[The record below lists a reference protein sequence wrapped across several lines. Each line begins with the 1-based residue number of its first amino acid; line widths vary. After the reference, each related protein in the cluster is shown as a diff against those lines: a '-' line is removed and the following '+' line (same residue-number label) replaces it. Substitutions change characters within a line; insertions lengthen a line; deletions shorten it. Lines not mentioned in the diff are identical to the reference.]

1 MTALPKPAG
10 PRQAGLSRALAPDVA
25 RGLMLLLIAL
35 AHAPGFVSDRA
46 PTTVNTVAELLRSL
60 LAENQ
65 ARSMFIV
72 LFGYAMGQLLYRQ
85 EARGTGPV
93 ETRRLLRRRGIVLVG
108 VGLAHYALLV
118 PVDIVATYGF
128 ALLFLAA
135 MVTAGDRVLL
145 WTAAVTLP
153 FGVALIGWTY
163 QRAVAAELSGE
174 PSGMAP
180 YMSADYATHVVSGL
194 PGWLPETVLSVIVVV
209 PGMLFGIWAAR
220 RHYLDEPQA
229 HAALLRRAAVI
240 LLLVALV
247 TRLPE
252 ALVVAG
258 FWVPASSATGWAL
271 AILHTLGGCAG
282 GVGLAALVG
291 ILVARR
297 TPDVAPGPQAGSP
310 VMPGPAAPGPLTTA
324 LAALGR
330 RSLTFYLAQSL
341 VWLALFYP
349 FTLGLADTVSFAG
362 AAAVAIGVWVLSVVA
377 AGAMERAGRAGPAEL
392 LVRRLAYG
400 RRTSVR
406 PG

>member
-1 MTALPKPAG
+1 MTALPKPAA
-10 PRQAGLSRALAPDVA
+10 PRQVGLSRALAPDVA

-46 PTTVNTVAELLRSL
+46 PTAANSVAELLRSL

-65 ARSMFIV
+65 ARAMFIV
-72 LFGYAMGQLLYRQ
+72 LFGYAMGQLMYRQ
-85 EARGTGPV
+85 EARGTEPG
-93 ETRRLLRRRGIVLVG
+93 ETRRLLRRRGLVLVG

-135 MVTAGDRVLL
+135 MVSAGDRALL
-145 WTAAVTLP
+145 WAAAVTLP
-153 FGVALIGWTY
+153 FGIALIGWTY

-180 YMSADYATHVVSGL
+180 YMSTDYVSHVVSGL

-209 PGMLFGIWAAR
+209 PGMLFGLWAAR
-220 RHYLDEPQA
+220 RRYLDELGA
-229 HAALLRRAAVI
+229 HAALLRRVAFV

-271 AILHTLGGCAG
+271 AVLHTLGGCAG

-291 ILVARR
+291 VLVSWREPSGGPGEATTQAR
-297 TPDVAPGPQAGSP
+297 PVA
-310 VMPGPAAPGPLTTA
+310 TA
-324 LAALGR
+324 LAALGE

-341 VWLALFYP
+341 VWLLLFYP
-349 FTLGLADTVSFAG
+349 FTLNLVDTVSFAG
-362 AAAVAIGVWVLSVVA
+362 AAAIAVGVWIASVA
-377 AGAMERAGRAGPAEL
+377 AAAAMARAGRAGPAEV
-392 LVRRLAYG
+392 LVRKLAYRT
-400 RRTSVR
+400 RRRVT

>member
-1 MTALPKPAG
+1 MTSSARPAG
-10 PRQAGLSRALAPDVA
+10 PVRTGLSRALAPDVA

-46 PTTVNTVAELLRSL
+46 PTTGNTATELLRSL

-85 EARGTGPV
+85 EARGAGPA
-93 ETRRLLRRRGIVLVG
+93 ETRRLLRRRGLVLVG

-128 ALLFLAA
+128 ALLLLAT
-135 MVTAGDRVLL
+135 MVTSRDKVLL
-145 WTAAVTLP
+145 RTAAATLP
-153 FGVALIGWTY
+153 LGVALIGWTY
-163 QRAVAAELSGE
+163 QRAVALELSGGQ
-174 PSGMAP
+174 SGMTP
-180 YMSADYATHVVSGL
+180 YMADDYPSHVVSGL
-194 PGWLPETVLSVIVVV
+194 PGWLPETVLSVVVVV

-220 RHYLDEPQA
+220 RRYLDEPRA
-229 HAALLRRAAVI
+229 HAVLLRRAAI
-240 LLLVALV
+240 TLLLVALV

-258 FWVPASSATGWAL
+258 LWVPAQAGTGWAL

-291 ILVARR
+291 VLVARR
-297 TPDVAPGPQAGSP
+297 VPDAGS
-310 VMPGPAAPGPLTTA
+310 ATPGPLTTA
-324 LAALGR
+324 LAALGC

-341 VWLALFYP
+341 VWLVLFYP

-377 AGAMERAGRAGPAEL
+377 AAAMERAGRAGPAEL
-392 LVRRLAYG
+392 LVRRLAYPPHRPAG
-400 RRTSVR
+400 AVR

>member
-1 MTALPKPAG
+1 MTALPKPAD
-10 PRQAGLSRALAPDVA
+10 PREVGLSRALAPDVA

-46 PTTVNTVAELLRSL
+46 PTTANTVAELLRSL

-93 ETRRLLRRRGIVLVG
+93 ETRRLLRRRGFVLVG

-145 WTAAVTLP
+145 WTAAATLP
-153 FGVALIGWTY
+153 LGIALIGWTY

-180 YMSADYATHVVSGL
+180 YMSADYAAHVVSGL
-194 PGWLPETVLSVIVVV
+194 PGWLPETVLSVVVVV

-220 RHYLDEPQA
+220 RRYLDEPRA
-229 HAALLRRAAVI
+229 HAGLLRRTAVV

-271 AILHTLGGCAG
+271 AVLHTLGGCAG

-291 ILVARR
+291 VLVTRREPAGGTGRAARR
-297 TPDVAPGPQAGSP
+297 AGRVA
-310 VMPGPAAPGPLTTA
+310 TA
-324 LAALGR
+324 LAALGQ

-341 VWLALFYP
+341 VWLLLFYP
-349 FTLGLADTVSFAG
+349 FTLGLVDTLTFAG
-362 AAAVAIGVWVLSVVA
+362 AAVVAVGVWAASVVA
-377 AGAMERAGRAGPAEL
+377 AAAMARAGRAGPAEM

-400 RRTSVR
+400 RR
-406 PG
+406 